1 MSDDFKQL
9 VDGIRSYP
17 IEFDEL
23 LVKEYNLLK
32 KENDRL
38 QQEVQTLKSRMQA
51 QNNMNDEHVNQLI
64 QRIHLIL

>member
-64 QRIHLIL
+64 QRFI

>member
-9 VDGIRSYP
+9 VDGKRSYP

-32 KENDRL
+32 KENARL

-64 QRIHLIL
+64 QRFI